1 MSGIYPHILRK
12 RSNSMLRLAEELL
25 SRGEADLA
33 ALNAEYAVQ
42 LYVKS
47 ILYRVSGEEWR
58 GHNIRLLLG
67 ALSMILEQQGF
78 RREAEK
84 IVEFVK
90 VNRRLL
96 AELEEAHI
104 RATYGVLEYSIDQAR
119 VLVDT
124 AKKVIDFLQNIEEK
138 LFGGEK
144 SE

>member
-1 MSGIYPHILRK
+1 MGALHVSGIYPNILRK

-33 ALNAEYAVQ
+33 ALNAGYAVQ

-78 RREAEK
+78 RREAE
-84 IVEFVK
+84 
-90 VNRRLL
+90 R
-96 AELEEAHI
+96 
-104 RATYGVLEYSIDQAR
+104 
-119 VLVDT
+119 
-124 AKKVIDFLQNIEEK
+124 
-138 LFGGEK
+138 
-144 SE
+144 

>member
-1 MSGIYPHILRK
+1 MSSIYPNILHK

-25 SRGEADLA
+25 SKGEADLA
-33 ALNAEYAVQ
+33 ALNAGYAVQ
-42 LYVKS
+42 LYVES

-58 GHNIRLLLG
+58 SHNIRLLLG

-78 RREAEK
+78 HREAEK
-84 IVEFVK
+84 IVEFAK

-96 AELEEAHI
+96 AKLEEAHT

-119 VLVDT
+119 VLVDA
-124 AKKVIDFLQNIEEK
+124 AKKVIDFLQNIEKK
-138 LFGGEK
+138 LFGGEE